1 MLHTD
6 SFCLL
11 KNARKIGANERNYAI
26 NKVDQLFKSPRVQQ
40 ALELRELYGYYGH
53 GLREKIGKLRVPEM
67 VVIMH
72 EGKPVVLNAA
82 PSNVCVDLSIDT
94 DTGIIT
100 HTEEVFEESDGG
112 KVVASMIRGKIGGW
126 SWATGGDESAICITN
141 AIAGFDYVKMPNY
154 ISIFHPASKGMMLES
169 ASGGSGA
176 GGRQY
181 SEQGVMFLESM
192 KSAGY
197 GQEAI
202 DSIIE
207 DMQKGVV
214 DLDLIAHYRE
224 QAMILEAVA
233 ETRALELMRKQ
244 SEAEQ
249 QLAEVKQLAEK
260 KTRMFLDA
268 VEALPVFIGEKHRQA
283 LSRMETKEDLQVV
296 QALFESVASLP
307 SGRLPNIGQP
317 TSETVPV
324 SAPKVDVPILGFNR
338 QTPPKFG

>member
-11 KNARKIGANERNYAI
+11 KNARTIGANERNYAV
-26 NKVDQLFKSPRVQQ
+26 NKVAELFKSPTVKQS
-40 ALELRELYGYYGH
+40 LELRELYGYYGH
-53 GLREKIGKLRVPEM
+53 GLRQQLGQLHVPEV
-67 VVIMH
+67 VVINVN
-72 EGKPVVLNAA
+72 GKPVVINAA

-94 DTGIIT
+94 DTGIVT
-100 HTEEVFEESDGG
+100 HTEEVLEDTDGG
-112 KVVASMIRGKIGGW
+112 KIISAMIKSKVGGW
-126 SWATGGDESAICITN
+126 SWATGGSQGAICIPRTLS
-141 AIAGFDYVKMPNY
+141 GFDYVNTPNF

-169 ASGGSGA
+169 ANGGA

-202 DSIIE
+202 DSIID
-207 DMQKGVV
+207 DMQKRVV
-214 DLDLIAHYRE
+214 DLDLISHYRE

-233 ETRALELMRKQ
+233 ETRALALERQKA
-244 SEAEQ
+244 ETEQ
-249 QLAEVKQLAEK
+249 QMAEVKRLADQ

-268 VEALPVFIGEKHRQA
+268 VEALPIFIGEKHRQA

-317 TSETVPV
+317 ASETVPV
-324 SAPKVDVPILGFNR
+324 SAPKVDVPILGFDR